1 MDIQNNNTNRKLT
14 KFEIAINGSDE
25 DKLNYLN
32 NTITNS
38 NTRKYIEAIKKDF
51 ESRGVEISGR
61 FRHYE
66 IATSKSTEHVES
78 VESDVKNDEID
89 GKEFKYDENDVKND
103 EKTGKKDVECE
114 KILELN
120 EKLDEITKI
129 TSVENNEMKQD
140 INRILKD
147 FVKNNVN
154 GKEILKNIFKR
165 TKPNGKSFSLQING
179 FTIYYYPDNSISQTF
194 KIFNSMETK
203 ERYKTKRGDITVK
216 IPNENKTILYDSN
229 KLCLLIEQYINN
241 QASTGM
247 KNRFKL
253 TGIDRSNI
261 ISIIDTII
269 RRITNVSHGIDK
281 IEEIPNN
288 ATKEKRKLIDRLN
301 SLNLH

>member
-78 VESDVKNDEID
+78 VE
-89 GKEFKYDENDVKND
+89 NDVKND
-103 EKTGKKDVECE
+103 EKSGKKDVECE

-140 INRILKD
+140 INRMLKD
-147 FVKNNVN
+147 FVKNNAN
-154 GKEILKNIFKR
+154 AKKILKNIFKR

-216 IPNENKTILYDSN
+216 IPNENKTILYDPN

-281 IEEIPNN
+281 IEATPNN